1 MYFQYL
7 IPCWLFLQII
17 DSLRQWH
24 IICSSIKRP
33 KLYHVVHQVNDGVD
47 PCQLLL
53 QLPGV
58 LPQLHAD
65 LAPLVPQ
72 VVLLRLAA
80 VNGFDQTGRLTP

>member
-1 MYFQYL
+1 MNFTN
-7 IPCWLFLQII
+7 
-17 DSLRQWH
+17 SLRQR
-24 IICSSIKRP
+24 SIVCAPVERAE
-33 KLYHVVHQVNDGVD
+33 LDHVVDQVDDGVD
-47 PCQLLL
+47 PGQLLL